1 MADWTPYK
9 ITTPAADASAGI
21 ALAAQ
26 AAKIGGI
33 LKADGQGNVS
43 TATPGTDY
51 GYSMIKGNGAPGSTT
66 VGEIGQHYFD
76 MAATQMPYEYV
87 CVGYTVSGCVW
98 KVYGEAGT
106 GFELKGRFTT
116 LDALK
121 EAIESGLVDEP
132 KYGDAYLI
140 GDTQPYDCY
149 YYSKTAKDW
158 ENIGPLGGEGGT
170 GGDLPKGGA
179 TGQAL
184 VKNSAVDYDTAWG
197 TLLVDNTQIAD
208 NAVTENKILDS
219 SVTESKITDGAIT
232 TGKIADSAVT
242 TVKIADG
249 AITREK
255 ISTLLYNNA
264 GAHNSLF
271 RGKNLGTSFT
281 SAHASRISSGE
292 FYDMYIGDYWVI
304 GGVTWRIAAFD
315 YYYRRGLSR
324 HHAVIV
330 PDSSLYE
337 YQMAT
342 SFTSYVKSKMYT
354 EGLTQATA
362 TIKAAFSNEYYPDGE
377 CVRSRDVMLCNAVS
391 SSGYGQ
397 TGWTKKSVDVILM
410 TQQNVFG
417 SKCKETGIAYGV
429 NDDDN
434 AEVDTAQYPLF
445 RLAPEFI
452 AGAGTSAYTN
462 DYWLRDGLHKDSNSN
477 NHYALVNSNGW
488 LTTGSCD
495 NEYGVRPAFCV
506 GEP

>member
-9 ITTPAADASAGI
+9 ITTTAADASAGI

-51 GYSMIKGNGAPGSTT
+51 GLELLKGNGAPGSTT

-87 CVGYTVSGCVW
+87 CVGYTVSGYVW

-170 GGDLPKGGA
+170 GGGIPKGGA

-184 VKNSAVDYDTAWG
+184 IKNSAVDYDTAWG

-208 NAVTENKILDS
+208 NAVTEN
-219 SVTESKITDGAIT
+219 
-232 TGKIADSAVT
+232 KIADSAVT

-315 YYYRRGLSR
+315 YYYRRGLSK

-330 PDSSLYE
+330 PDASLYE

-362 TIKAAFSNEYYPDGE
+362 TIKAAFSNEDYPDGE
-377 CVRSRDVMLCNAVS
+377 CVRSRDVMLCNKVS

-397 TGWTKKSVDVILM
+397 TGWTKESADVILM

-417 SKCKETGIAYGV
+417 SKCKATG
-429 NDDDN
+429 NDYNQNDCNN

-452 AGAGTSAYTN
+452 AGAGTSAYG
-462 DYWLRDGLHKDSNSN
+462 DYYWLRDGLLDNY
-477 NHYALVNSNGW
+477 YALVDSSGW
-488 LTTGSCD
+488 LTTSACD